1 MGGADAFTDDIL
13 TEILKRLPKKAL
25 FRFKCVNKS
34 WNRLIQTPYFGA
46 LQSDHNKTNLR
57 NIYMLVFLHW
67 GNLALYGIDPVHGL
81 GYNSDSTD
89 LHDLHPLLVFPT
101 GRRMSHSVI
110 GCVKFGSKIYLFGLD
125 YFFSLHDEKTSV
137 YTMEEKDLMS
147 IEPSEDNSIA
157 NFKHLLTKTK
167 NPMHGAKLKPLCF
180 VANSKLYVFSGFSTE
195 TRFEV
200 FSPVDEAWH
209 VLPTPHDDNAVPGD
223 FDDYEFTYL
232 FLEKS
237 EQVVYFAVVGYILS
251 FNLKTHKWNP
261 ASPHRLT
268 MLPPGEEVMQP
279 YLAADKDFLEVLG
292 SPSRFTY
299 MTKRKMFYEDYII
312 GLEDSD
318 NKEVMCFLTH
328 GSKPAEDPISCPDYK
343 TSYVALSIF
352 RICNDLYTEKRPA
365 SEHYSTY
372 ADEEGE
378 DGAVVRRYFNA
389 KFLYTK
395 HFIISNSRL
404 HAMGMIVTCF
414 N

>member
-1 MGGADAFTDDIL
+1 
-13 TEILKRLPKKAL
+13 
-25 FRFKCVNKS
+25 
-34 WNRLIQTPYFGA
+34 
-46 LQSDHNKTNLR
+46 
-57 NIYMLVFLHW
+57 
-67 GNLALYGIDPVHGL
+67 
-81 GYNSDSTD
+81 
-89 LHDLHPLLVFPT
+89 
-101 GRRMSHSVI
+101 
-110 GCVKFGSKIYLFGLD
+110 
-125 YFFSLHDEKTSV
+125 
-137 YTMEEKDLMS
+137 
-147 IEPSEDNSIA
+147 
-157 NFKHLLTKTK
+157 
-167 NPMHGAKLKPLCF
+167 MHGAKLKPLCF
-180 VANSKLYVFSGFSTE
+180 VANSKLYVFSGFRTE

-268 MLPPGEEVMQP
+268 MLPPVSIVNGIAFGFDNSYASPHRPTSFPPLTIVNGISFGFNSYVNICASKPFSKGEEVMQP